1 MYPDE
6 LATTE
11 AVLRAY
17 PDALWDKAM
26 REKFLLDKYSGG
38 ALMDEPRVEG
48 GSRISVG
55 DVYAM
60 AAEKDARLQRARHIV
75 KAIEKGMNEL
85 KHNERRVLHVIYF
98 EGLNSTQAAAQL
110 GLSTSYI
117 RALAES
123 VRTKMASYCISVYSL
138 VCELREIL
146 REERLDIL
154 RTLENKKR
162 EG

>member
-17 PDALWDKAM
+17 PDALRDKAA
-26 REKFLLDKYSGG
+26 REEFLRGKYSGS
-38 ALMDEPRVEG
+38 LPMDEPRVEG
-48 GSRISVG
+48 GSRISIG

-60 AAEKDARLQRARHIV
+60 AVEKDARLQRVRHIV
-75 KAIEKGMNEL
+75 KAIEKGMSGL

-98 EGLNSTQAAAQL
+98 EGLSPTQAAARL
-110 GLSTSYI
+110 GLSASYI
-117 RALAES
+117 RALTES
-123 VRTKMASYCISVYSL
+123 VRTKMASCCISVYPL

-154 RTLENKKR
+154 RALEDKKR